1 MCAVNKIFLY
11 LYTLGTSAS
20 FMSDQQPAYQGEGYL
35 SENYGFNMFVHIMV
49 LIIGNHSLSSSD
61 SSVGVTRKM
70 NTKPPH
76 VR

>member
-1 MCAVNKIFLY
+1 
-11 LYTLGTSAS
+11 
-20 FMSDQQPAYQGEGYL
+20 MSDQQPAYQGQGYL
-35 SENYGFNMFVHIMV
+35 SEKYDFNMFVHIMV

-61 SSVGVTRKM
+61 SSVGVTWKM

>member
-1 MCAVNKIFLY
+1 MHL
-11 LYTLGTSAS
+11 
-20 FMSDQQPAYQGEGYL
+20 FMSDQQPAYQGQGYL
-35 SENYGFNMFVHIMV
+35 SEKYDLNMFVHIMV

-61 SSVGVTRKM
+61 SSVGVTWKM